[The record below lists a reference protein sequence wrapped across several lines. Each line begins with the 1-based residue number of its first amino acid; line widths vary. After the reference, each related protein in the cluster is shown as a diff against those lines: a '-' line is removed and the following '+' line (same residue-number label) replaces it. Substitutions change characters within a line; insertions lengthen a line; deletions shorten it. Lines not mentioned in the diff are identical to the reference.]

1 MKCPKCQGAKW
12 KTLETRAEDRCISR
26 RRQCLG
32 CEQRVWTTEKIQF
45 EITAKPKVKTPKEPK
60 PPKPKKPKKV
70 AARSF
75 IKRNVDAML
84 KMESRRDSAMDYY
97 SEDND
102 YLNKW

>member
-1 MKCPKCQGAKW
+1 MKCPRCAGVKW
-12 KTLETRAEDRCISR
+12 KTLETRSEEKAIAR
-26 RRQCLG
+26 RKECLA
-32 CEQRVWTTEKIQF
+32 CEQRIWTAEKF
-45 EITAKPKVKTPKEPK
+45 ECVVKAKIKRAPPVKKE
-60 PPKPKKPKKV
+60 KPKKV
-70 AARSF
+70 KKVPARSF

>member
-1 MKCPKCQGAKW
+1 VKCPKCKGAKW
-12 KTLETRAEDRCISR
+12 KTLETRAEDRSISR

-45 EITAKPKVKTPKEPK
+45 EINAKPKVQAPKVVKEK
-60 PPKPKKPKKV
+60 VKKPKKV